1 MPSKTKEVNEEKIK
15 KSIASKDAPKKT
27 TKWKSETT
35 TKKSATK
42 TGSNDKS
49 ATKTATSTKKVAAKA
64 VAKTSTN
71 KETVASTKKA
81 ESTTKKSATATKKA
95 STAKSTSTAKKTATK
110 KASATELKS
119 GAKKVATKK
128 SVEKKTTTKKTKKA
142 EPLAEVVEYYDL
154 PYRYNETIVK
164 ILYQTPETLF
174 VYWDISDSDRENY
187 IEQYGEN
194 FFNITRPVL
203 IIHNDTMHY
212 SFEIPINDFANSWY
226 LHINDSKCDYRVE
239 LGRRPNYYSEEATK
253 EIQEKIHTDYIYV
266 STSNGIESPND
277 HVLFNTNENNTIKIR
292 NVKNHNEK
300 SISLYELVKRLPA
313 MKRVEN
319 IPYISE
325 ELLKSMYVGI
335 YQNEDISLFDRI
347 TNNPSSGGNPSSGSM
362 SSRMF

>member
-1 MPSKTKEVNEEKIK
+1 MPSKTKEMNEEKIK
-15 KSIASKDAPKKT
+15 KSATSKDAPKKT
-27 TKWKSETT
+27 TKSKLETT
-35 TKKSATK
+35 TKEVVAK
-42 TGSNDKS
+42 T
-49 ATKTATSTKKVAAKA
+49 

-71 KETVASTKKA
+71 KDTVASTKKAVAKKA

-95 STAKSTSTAKKTATK
+95 STAKSTSKKTTTK
-110 KASATELKS
+110 KASTTELKS
-119 GAKKVATKK
+119 VTKKVATKK
-128 SVEKKTTTKKTKKA
+128 SVEKKTTTKKTKKV

-239 LGRRPNYYSEEATK
+239 LGRRPNYYSEEAAR

-266 STSNGIESPND
+266 STSNEIESPND

-292 NVKNHNEK
+292 NVKNYNEK

>member
-1 MPSKTKEVNEEKIK
+1 MPRIDKESKKDDVKDKVKKVTASKSKTSKTPVKKVSKQSKSTSKSDKAVLKDTKESSIK
-15 KSIASKDAPKKT
+15 KSKSVSSK
-27 TKWKSETT
+27 
-35 TKKSATK
+35 
-42 TGSNDKS
+42 
-49 ATKTATSTKKVAAKA
+49 
-64 VAKTSTN
+64 
-71 KETVASTKKA
+71 
-81 ESTTKKSATATKKA
+81 
-95 STAKSTSTAKKTATK
+95 KSTSTKSKTRKTKIVKVPSLAT
-110 KASATELKS
+110 AR
-119 GAKKVATKK
+119 KK
-128 SVEKKTTTKKTKKA
+128 SISKKTKKEEKKDFA
-142 EPLAEVVEYYDL
+142 SVLEYYDL

-164 ILYQTPETLF
+164 VLYQTPDTLF
-174 VYWDISDSDRENY
+174 VYWDISDKDRENY
-187 IEQYGEN
+187 IKEYGEN

>member
-1 MPSKTKEVNEEKIK
+1 MPSKTKEINEEKFK
-15 KSIASKDAPKKT
+15 KNVTSKDVQKKT
-27 TKWKSETT
+27 TKSK
-35 TKKSATK
+35 
-42 TGSNDKS
+42 
-49 ATKTATSTKKVAAKA
+49 
-64 VAKTSTN
+64 
-71 KETVASTKKA
+71 
-81 ESTTKKSATATKKA
+81 
-95 STAKSTSTAKKTATK
+95 STAKKSSVKTNLVATDSKNKTTAK
-110 KASATELKS
+110 
-119 GAKKVATKK
+119 AKKSSVAKKTVAKKHVVNK
-128 SVEKKTTTKKTKKA
+128 SVKKKTTSKKEKKVT
-142 EPLAEVVEYYDL
+142 PLAEVVEYYDL

-187 IEQYGEN
+187 IKQYGEN

-203 IIHNDTMHY
+203 IVHNDTMNY
-212 SFEIPINDFANSWY
+212 SFEISINDFANSWY
-226 LHINDSKCDYRVE
+226 LHINDSKCDYIVE
-239 LGRRPNYYSEEATK
+239 LGRRPNYYNEEATK
-253 EIQEKIHTDYIYV
+253 EIQEKIHTDYIHV

-300 SISLYELVKRLPA
+300 SISLYEIVKRLPA
-313 MKRVEN
+313 MKRVQN

-325 ELLKSMYVGI
+325 KLLENIYVGI